1 MQNNSYTLEIQGH
14 TDDTGDEGFN
24 LSLSKKRADTVKEY
38 LRQNNIQCDIITLG
52 FGKSKPKFDNYSSSN
67 KAKNRRVEVLF
78 KNK

>member
-14 TDDTGDEGFN
+14 TEEKGDEGFN
-24 LSLSKKRADTVKEY
+24 LRLSKKRADNVKEY